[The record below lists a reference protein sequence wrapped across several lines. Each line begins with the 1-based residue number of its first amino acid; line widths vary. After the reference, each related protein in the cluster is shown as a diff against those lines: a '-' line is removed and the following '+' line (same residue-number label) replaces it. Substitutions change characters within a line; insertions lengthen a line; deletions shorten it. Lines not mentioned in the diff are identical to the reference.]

1 MNAILKGNFLFNFE
15 NNEISAEEKKEA
27 IKQIFKIIGTEKEF
41 IEKEYLGY
49 QGKKTVAEA
58 KVVFDVS
65 EYETMEE
72 ALKSMLEESEGKNEN
87 LPGTDF
93 DLTFLGNFIV
103 DEGENKRIMK
113 DAVISFETGSGK
125 LIPEIISYG
134 TKHEYNRT
142 NCIRFGID
150 YFDEEMFETE
160 DVSNYKPSYIFKRKL
175 EGAETSFSNETEW
188 IITGN
193 VLNNLGIETNNKTSS
208 QVLEIVRAVY
218 KKGKFS
224 DMEEFE
230 EEVMNNIEKED
241 IEI

>member
-58 KVVFDVS
+58 EVVFDVS

-103 DEGENKRIMK
+103 DEGENKRIMN
-113 DAVISFETGSGK
+113 
-125 LIPEIISYG
+125 EI
-134 TKHEYNRT
+134 
-142 NCIRFGID
+142 
-150 YFDEEMFETE
+150 
-160 DVSNYKPSYIFKRKL
+160 
-175 EGAETSFSNETEW
+175 
-188 IITGN
+188 
-193 VLNNLGIETNNKTSS
+193 
-208 QVLEIVRAVY
+208 
-218 KKGKFS
+218 
-224 DMEEFE
+224 
-230 EEVMNNIEKED
+230 
-241 IEI
+241 